1 MGITRSGSSADAGAR
16 ARNGRLALWAS
27 AGSFA
32 LVALVAATPGSPFTP
47 VLPSEPS
54 GPLRWLAERVGLD
67 QVHGNAL
74 AVVGVIAVSLAA
86 AAFLLVLRE
95 AWRGSVRPGTV
106 LALSVGYLA
115 LLLLLPL
122 LFSRDVYSYASY
134 GRIAARYGANPYV
147 ATPADYP
154 ADALAAFV
162 GPKWVDTPA
171 VYGPLWTH
179 ASSLV
184 VRAVDDVG
192 AVVAAFRVLAI
203 AASLATLLVVSRLLR
218 RVRPEREA
226 FALALIGLNPVVVF
240 QSVASGHNDVVVM
253 LAVAA
258 AIALMLA
265 ERERWA
271 TVALALG
278 VLVKV
283 TAAVPLLLLWIA
295 VAARRPRGE
304 RLRSLAPHVAI
315 AALLGLVAAAP
326 FLNTS
331 DPTLGMAEL
340 ATHEGWLAPSR
351 FFRRLFDAVSGD
363 ALGFVPRVVVPLL
376 LVGALAAIARLV
388 VRRAPA
394 IGSALVGASWGWGL
408 LALMLLGPVLL
419 PWYVTWALPLAWLL
433 PRVPRAVLVA
443 TGVALTLSQWTSEPA
458 SFARAYDANVLFGHY
473 VITPVVIGLLGWLL
487 VDLWR
492 RTRAD
497 APLEDEPDEVAAPAR
512 EG

>member
-1 MGITRSGSSADAGAR
+1 
-16 ARNGRLALWAS
+16 
-27 AGSFA
+27 
-32 LVALVAATPGSPFTP
+32 
-47 VLPSEPS
+47 
-54 GPLRWLAERVGLD
+54 
-67 QVHGNAL
+67 
-74 AVVGVIAVSLAA
+74 
-86 AAFLLVLRE
+86 
-95 AWRGSVRPGTV
+95 
-106 LALSVGYLA
+106 
-115 LLLLLPL
+115 
-122 LFSRDVYSYASY
+122 
-134 GRIAARYGANPYV
+134 
-147 ATPADYP
+147 
-154 ADALAAFV
+154 
-162 GPKWVDTPA
+162 
-171 VYGPLWTH
+171 
-179 ASSLV
+179 
-184 VRAVDDVG
+184 
-192 AVVAAFRVLAI
+192 
-203 AASLATLLVVSRLLR
+203 
-218 RVRPEREA
+218 
-226 FALALIGLNPVVVF
+226 
-240 QSVASGHNDVVVM
+240 
-253 LAVAA
+253 
-258 AIALMLA
+258 
-265 ERERWA
+265 
-271 TVALALG
+271 

-304 RLRSLAPHVAI
+304 RLRSLAPHLTI

-376 LVGALAAIARLV
+376 LVGVLAAIARLV

-473 VITPVVIGLLGWLL
+473 GITPVVIGLLGWLL

-492 RTRAD
+492 RSRAD